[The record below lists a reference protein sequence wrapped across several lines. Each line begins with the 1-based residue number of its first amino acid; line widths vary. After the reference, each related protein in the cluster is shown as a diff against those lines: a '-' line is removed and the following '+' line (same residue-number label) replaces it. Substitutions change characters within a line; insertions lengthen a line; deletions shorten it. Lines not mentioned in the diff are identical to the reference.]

1 MGSLEAHSKDPWFHS
16 WNSPKAKI
24 INNKKTIEAM
34 LILLPENKLTK
45 NGNKITNST
54 SKTKKIRAIR
64 KNRKVKGKRALN
76 LGVTPHSKG
85 LIFSRSRGN
94 FFLNLIPA
102 IITNSTSNIINKIKT
117 IKVKILKTY
126 KPH

>member
-1 MGSLEAHSKDPWFHS
+1 
-16 WNSPKAKI
+16 
-24 INNKKTIEAM
+24 M
-34 LILLPENKLTK
+34 LMLLPENKLTK

-64 KNRKVKGKRALN
+64 KNRRVKGKRALN
-76 LGVTPHSKG
+76 LGVNPHSKG

-117 IKVKILKTY
+117 IKVKI
-126 KPH
+126 

>member
-1 MGSLEAHSKDPWFHS
+1 
-16 WNSPKAKI
+16 
-24 INNKKTIEAM
+24 M

-64 KNRKVKGKRALN
+64 KNRRVKGKRALN
-76 LGVTPHSKG
+76 LGVNPHSKG

-102 IITNSTSNIINKIKT
+102 IITNITSNMINKIKI
-117 IKVKILKTY
+117 IKVKIYNKDI
-126 KPH
+126 